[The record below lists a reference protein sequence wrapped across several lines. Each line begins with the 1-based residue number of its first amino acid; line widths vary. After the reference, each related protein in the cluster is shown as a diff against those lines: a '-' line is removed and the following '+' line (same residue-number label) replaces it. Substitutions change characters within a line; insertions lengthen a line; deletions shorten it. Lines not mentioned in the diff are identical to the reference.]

1 MMVRLIQTACGWLNH
16 LAEEIDA
23 LATARSPVTVK
34 DGWAQRFRDMKAR
47 AKQK

>member
-1 MMVRLIQTACGWLNH
+1 MCGIVGI
-16 LAEEIDA
+16 AGTRDVADDA
-23 LATARSPVTVK
+23 LAVERSPVTVK